1 MNLQYGED
9 PNRVLSSLHEN
20 DGSTDGTNILCLD
33 LINMKLILI
42 NKLKSMF
49 DCNLF
54 FEMFKSTSFLSL
66 LVFIE
71 LSGILKK
78 LSLEKYQPIFEE
90 QEVIVFELQTL

>member
-42 NKLKSMF
+42 NKLKSVLDF
-49 DCNLF
+49 NFF

>member
-49 DCNLF
+49 DYNFF
-54 FEMFKSTSFLSL
+54 FEMFKSTSL